1 MTGMTDKND
10 PTVLSEELEQQLKQ
24 RLYQE
29 IFKQSHFAR
38 LDGLNEYDEDFSGF
52 TPLGDLIPAEMQA
65 ALIRLEQA
73 DAPDQETTNEETA
86 TKNV

>member
-29 IFKQSHFAR
+29 IFKQSRFAR

-73 DAPDQETTNEETA
+73 DTPGQDAINEETV
-86 TKNV
+86 TKDV